1 MGEVLLDPT
10 DRVDRGEK
18 VFAPRL
24 ETLAGTTVGLLD
36 INKSKGVYFLDRL
49 EEVLRT
55 QYGVTEVL
63 RRKKVSPGR
72 MMSEQL
78 KTELVNKCDAVIE
91 ALSD

>member
-1 MGEVLLDPT
+1 MGEVLLEPT
-10 DRVDRGEK
+10 DRVDRGKK

-24 ETLAGTTVGLLD
+24 DTLAGKTVGLLD

-72 MMSEQL
+72 MMSEQI
-78 KTELVNKCDAVIE
+78 KTELVEKCDAVIE

>member
-18 VFAPRL
+18 GFAPRL
-24 ETLAGTTVGLLD
+24 DTLAGKTVGLLD

-78 KTELVNKCDAVIE
+78 KTELVDKCDAVIE

>member
-24 ETLAGTTVGLLD
+24 ETLTGKTVGLLD

-49 EEVLRT
+49 EEVS
-55 QYGVTEVL
+55 GSG
-63 RRKKVSPGR
+63 RRVIAPSDGSIVSSVVA
-72 MMSEQL
+72 MVMS
-78 KTELVNKCDAVIE
+78 
-91 ALSD
+91 